1 MSHLFHLKTEC
12 DETCYPFRKLMT
24 DVSERK
30 KQIRRGGGGRRRNEC
45 RVHALYEDPP
55 GLSINVTIRTVR
67 PGEAEDKMT
76 QERDLG
82 SVF

>member
-1 MSHLFHLKTEC
+1 
-12 DETCYPFRKLMT
+12 MT

-30 KQIRRGGGGRRRNEC
+30 KQIRRGGGGGRGRRNEC